1 MEMLLGFTLLAAEG
15 SSGIAASV
23 DNLVDSAMQFALPL
37 LKALGV
43 VIIICG
49 VVCAAVRLVGME
61 IKHLQGKQYKR
72 DAALIRQH
80 LGFYLLL
87 GLEFLIAV
95 DVIETLMHPDWKE
108 LGLLAGLVV
117 LRTLM
122 SFSLHWE
129 LKEIEKDQQN
139 EQQTTGASTSPSDL

>member
-1 MEMLLGFTLLAAEG
+1 MEMLFGFTLLAAEA
-15 SSGIAASV
+15 SAAFAASADHV
-23 DNLVDSAMQFALPL
+23 VESAMEFALPL
-37 LKALGV
+37 LKALAV
-43 VIIICG
+43 LIIIWG
-49 VVCAAVRLVGME
+49 VVCAAMRLVGME
-61 IKHLQGKQYKR
+61 IKLLQGKQYKR
-72 DAALIRQH
+72 DAAVIRQH

-108 LGLLAGLVV
+108 LGVLAGLVV

-129 LKEIEKDQQN
+129 LKEIEEEQPN
-139 EQQTTGASTSPSDL
+139 EQQVARTSSSSGDS

>member
-1 MEMLLGFTLLAAEG
+1 MDTLLSFTLLASEG
-15 SSGIAASV
+15 SSGIAASTESIV
-23 DNLVDSAMQFALPL
+23 ASAMQLALPL
-37 LKALGV
+37 LKAIGV
-43 VIIICG
+43 AIIIWG
-49 VVCAAVRLVGME
+49 VVCATVRLVGME
-61 IKHLQGKQYKR
+61 IKLLRGQQYKR
-72 DAALIRQH
+72 DAAAIRQH

-108 LGLLAGLVV
+108 LGILAGLVV

-139 EQQTTGASTSPSDL
+139 EQQVAGASSSSGNS

>member
-1 MEMLLGFTLLAAEG
+1 MLFGFTLMASEAG
-15 SSGIAASV
+15 TGFAASA
-23 DNLVDSAMQFALPL
+23 DSIVDSAMEFVLPL

-43 VIIICG
+43 LIIIWG
-49 VVCAAVRLVGME
+49 VLCAAARLVGME
-61 IKHLQGKQYKR
+61 LKILRGKQYRR

-108 LGLLAGLVV
+108 LGVLAGLVA

-129 LKEIEKDQQN
+129 LKEIEK
-139 EQQTTGASTSPSDL
+139 EQKHKERVVGASDASGNSE

>member
-1 MEMLLGFTLLAAEG
+1 MEMLLSSTFLAAEAVAG
-15 SSGIAASV
+15 FASGADHV
-23 DNLVDSAMQFALPL
+23 VESAMEFALPL
-37 LKALGV
+37 LKGLAVL
-43 VIIICG
+43 IIIWG
-49 VVCAAVRLVGME
+49 VICAAVRLVGME
-61 IKHLQGKQYKR
+61 IKLLQGKQIKR
-72 DAALIRQH
+72 DAMVIRQH
-80 LGFYLLL
+80 LGYYFLL

-108 LGLLAGLVV
+108 LGVLAGLVV

-139 EQQTTGASTSPSDL
+139 EEKVAGASNASRNS